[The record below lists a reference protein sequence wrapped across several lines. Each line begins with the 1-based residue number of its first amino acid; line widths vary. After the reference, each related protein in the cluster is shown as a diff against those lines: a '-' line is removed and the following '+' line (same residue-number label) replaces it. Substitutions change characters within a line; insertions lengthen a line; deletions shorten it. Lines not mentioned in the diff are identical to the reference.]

1 MAQNSFKCPGDCLKC
16 KEGQRLYCSSQNS
29 YQLVMMMMA
38 MQETVN
44 GLKAK
49 VEALQSKDDAIFN
62 PFADEEEIEAQCG
75 DGAEE

>member
-1 MAQNSFKCPGDCLKC
+1 
-16 KEGQRLYCSSQNS
+16 
-29 YQLVMMMMA
+29 MMA

-44 GLKAK
+44 DLKAK